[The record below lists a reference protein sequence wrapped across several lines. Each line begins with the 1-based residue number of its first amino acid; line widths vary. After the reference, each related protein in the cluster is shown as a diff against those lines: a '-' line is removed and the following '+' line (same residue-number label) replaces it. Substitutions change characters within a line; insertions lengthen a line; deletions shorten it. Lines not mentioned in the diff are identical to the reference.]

1 MARFAISSIALG
13 FLVGVPAV
21 ANPASP
27 CDSSVGSP
35 SDIKELRPGILQGYL
50 EPKALPDS
58 LKLLP
63 APPKTGSPADLLD
76 LARAKATIAIQGSPR
91 WELATI
97 DADLHFPAAAKI
109 FSCALGVP
117 ISQETTPRLY
127 TLLRRTLTDAG
138 LATYRAKTHY
148 QRPRPFMRNGQAI
161 CTPNDE
167 AKLREDGSYPS
178 GHTSGGWAWALIL
191 SEMAPERRD
200 QLISRGIEYGNSRSI
215 CNVHWSSDVEAGRL
229 IGSATVAQLHAD
241 PVFRADLK
249 AASAEIKALRMRGLP
264 ANGNCSLE
272 TQAFN

>member
-1 MARFAISSIALG
+1 MARLGIFSIAIGL
-13 FLVGVPAV
+13 LVGVPAV
-21 ANPASP
+21 AAPT
-27 CDSSVGSP
+27 SSCEESAGSP
-35 SDIKELRPGILQGYL
+35 SDLKEVRPGLLQGYL
-50 EPKALPDS
+50 AMEALPDS
-58 LKLLP
+58 LKLLT
-63 APPKTGSPADLLD
+63 APPKPGSAADSLD
-76 LARAKATIAIQGSPR
+76 MARAKATIDTQGSPR

-97 DADLHFPAAAKI
+97 DADLHFPAAARI

-117 ISQETTPRLY
+117 ISQEATPRLY

-148 QRPRPFMRNGQAI
+148 QRPRPFMRNGQAH

-200 QLISRGIEYGNSRSI
+200 QLLSRGIEYGNSRSI

-264 ANGNCSLE
+264 PNGNCSLE
-272 TQAFN
+272 TRALN